1 MDRPRF
7 EELFVRHAP
16 DVRAYAQRRVPAGA
30 VDDVV
35 AETFAVL
42 WRRGAE
48 LPAGRERPWL
58 FRTAANVIRNHRRSQ
73 RRSDALV
80 ERLGSVA
87 EPTPSAATS
96 PVEGAHPV
104 GDEAGPAPVGDP
116 VVAQALAALSE
127 RDREALLLVAWD
139 GLTHAE
145 AGAATDCTAATFA
158 VRLHRARRR
167 FTAALGDAAPT
178 AAVPAA
184 GVAATGVATADDPQE
199 VSRWTT

>member
-1 MDRPRF
+1 MDRRRF

-58 FRTAANVIRNHRRSQ
+58 FRTAANVIRNQ
-73 RRSDALV
+73 RRSHRRTEALV
-80 ERLGSVA
+80 DRLGTTA
-87 EPTPSAATS
+87 APAADTGPDLGDSAI
-96 PVEGAHPV
+96 
-104 GDEAGPAPVGDP
+104 DR
-116 VVAQALAALSE
+116 ALATLSE
-127 RDREALLLVAWD
+127 RDREALLLVARD

-145 AGAATDCTAATFA
+145 AATVTDCTAATFA
-158 VRLHRARRR
+158 VRVHRARRR
-167 FTAALGDAAPT
+167 LAAALGDIAPT
-178 AAVPAA
+178 T
-184 GVAATGVATADDPQE
+184 GGATTDEAEE
-199 VSRWTT
+199 VSGWTT